1 MPWFDEAPIILDGLP
16 PAVMTI
22 RRNDRLPAFAC
33 QVVAIETGVPLDLTN
48 AACYMTLRS
57 ATPGVTAVVELQ
69 RLPLTIDDAVNGI
82 VSYDWQLNET
92 TAAKAAVYDV
102 VIEVEFA
109 VDTITV
115 PSPDQTASII
125 IRPDV
130 ASDYFG
136 RGPSGQF
143 IPDDAGGYYSTATF
157 LMFPSLLLFPTATLF
172 PASP

>member
-1 MPWFDEAPIILDGLP
+1 MPWFDEAPVVLDGLP

-33 QVVAIETGVPLDLTN
+33 QVVAIETGVPLNLTD
-48 AACYMTLRS
+48 AACFMTLRS
-57 ATPGVTAVVELQ
+57 ATPGVNVVVELQ
-69 RLPLTIDDAVNGI
+69 RLPLTIDDAINGI

-115 PSPDQTASII
+115 PSPDQSASIV

-130 ASDYFG
+130 ASDYFA
-136 RGPSGQF
+136 RNQLGQF
-143 IPDDAGGYYSTATF
+143 ISDGSGGYYTATTF
-157 LMFPSLLLFPTATLF
+157 LMFPSLLLFPTVTLF